1 MNFISPEEIFVE
13 SEEIFVESEEIFEE
27 SEEIFVDSEEDQDNY
42 FKKKPEPVF
51 INHNYEA
58 EK

>member
-1 MNFISPEEIFVE
+1 ME
-13 SEEIFVESEEIFEE
+13 SEEIFVESEEIFVE

-42 FKKKPEPVF
+42 FKKKPQPVF

-58 EK
+58 